1 MKNILGFLVLLAAL
15 STSLRPAGAA
25 PRGNFVELRAEN
37 FDKEVDGKKV
47 GLYTIQN
54 KNGMVVKV
62 TNYGARLQQ
71 ILVPDK
77 KGVIGDVLLGY
88 ETIGQVMDGQMSMGA
103 FIGRYANRIG
113 KGKLNIDGVDY
124 QLAINNGPNT
134 LHGGKKGSRFVV
146 FDAKQIEPTSVE
158 MSYVFKDGEE
168 NFPGNLPL
176 RVIYSVTPQNELVV
190 AYDAT
195 TDKKTVVNF
204 TSHGFFNLAGQDK
217 GDILNHLVWLN
228 AESFTPIDATLI
240 PTGEIR
246 SVKGTPMDFFS
257 KPQTFGARIKD
268 DYDQLKFG
276 PGGYDHNYVLKK
288 AGNEL
293 SLAAR
298 VSEPT
303 SGRVMEV
310 FTTEPGLQFYSGNFL
325 EGKQPRDV
333 GKGGRVYAF
342 RTGFCMEADHFPD
355 SPNKPNFPTTILN
368 KGEWYSGKTIY
379 KFSVKK

>member
-1 MKNILGFLVLLAAL
+1 MKNILGFLVLLAGL

-25 PRGNFVELRAEN
+25 PRGNFVELKAEN

-168 NFPGNLPL
+168 NFPGNVPV

-303 SGRVMEV
+303 SGRVMDV